1 MTGLTSLPPELFA
14 CILDCVP
21 SIDLQQ
27 TTISLLRILS
37 YGRIPN
43 WRRYLFY
50 HIHLKSS
57 VNVWTLGDHLE
68 RTPGDAGFIKKFTL
82 ATWIADADA
91 VINVVLMMPE
101 LEWLSLCIDINFTPD
116 RLRRLF
122 HKPMPNLRYLSLRF
136 RPNEHTCVFPLL
148 LPTFM
153 FLFIFTQHTHYD
165 SVLESLAGWPSAELP
180 AISVVEDLVDD
191 PTGRSAQLLNSF
203 HLNNLSDLASSPLL
217 ARTHALRLRIPGRE
231 IVRILRPSRYRP
243 VLPRITFLDLSTSC
257 LSDLD
262 VSKLLHGLP
271 RLHHLVLDYCNLF
284 DDARTRDWAAFAHH
298 CMLACKD
305 LDFERLVNRRLVALG
320 DASSPGRSHPR
331 EVRFLPRVSA
341 LRTLSLSVPAHVDAD
356 ARRVFLAE
364 FRRGW
369 AEAVAMFN
377 GIVSTARRSRT
388 EEGVLTYRFPWP
400 GEVANALREYTYL
413 GMVVVDDNDEF
424 SRLSGVRDAEDCPV
438 VCLAGQRGREEGI
451 EHAEGCGHL
460 VGWDIWED
468 TL

>member
-37 YGRIPN
+37 YSRIPN

-57 VNVWTLGDHLE
+57 DNVWTLDNHLQ
-68 RTPGDAGFIKKFTL
+68 RTPGDADFIKKFSL
-82 ATWIADADA
+82 ATWTVDADA
-91 VINVVLMMPE
+91 AINVVLMIPE
-101 LEWLSLCIDINFTPD
+101 AEWLSLCIDINFTPD
-116 RLRRLF
+116 HLRRLF

-136 RPNEHTCVFPLL
+136 RPNEHTWIFPLL

-153 FLFIFTQHTHYD
+153 FLFVFTQHTHYD
-165 SVLESLAGWPSAELP
+165 SVLESLAGWPPAELP
-180 AISVVEDLVDD
+180 AISVVEDD
-191 PTGRSAQLLNSF
+191 PTGRSAQPLNSF

-231 IVRILRPSRYRP
+231 IVRILRPSRYRS
-243 VLPRITFLDLSTSC
+243 VLPCITFLDLSTSC
-257 LSDLD
+257 LSEFD
-262 VSKLLHGLP
+262 VSRLLHGLP
-271 RLHHLVLDYCNLF
+271 RLRHLVLDHCNLF
-284 DDARTRDWAAFAHH
+284 DDARPRDWAAFAHH
-298 CMLACKD
+298 CMLARKD
-305 LDFERLVNRRLVALG
+305 LDFEGLVNRGLVALG

-356 ARRVFLAE
+356 ARRVLLAE

-377 GIVSTARRSRT
+377 GIVSAARRSRT
-388 EEGVLTYRFPWP
+388 EKGVVTYRFPWP
-400 GEVANALREYTYL
+400 GEVGNALREYTYL

-424 SRLSGVRDAEDCPV
+424 SRLSGVKDAEDCPV

-451 EHAEGCGHL
+451 EHAEGCGHS

>member
-1 MTGLTSLPPELFA
+1 MTGLTSLPPELVG

-21 SIDLQQ
+21 SVDLQQ

-50 HIHLKSS
+50 HIHLKSL
-57 VNVWTLGDHLE
+57 VNVWMLDNHLQ
-68 RTPGDAGFIKKFTL
+68 RTPGDADFIKKFSL
-82 ATWIADADA
+82 ATWTADADA
-91 VINVVLMMPE
+91 AINVVLKIPE
-101 LEWLSLCIDINFTPD
+101 AEWLSLCIDTNFTID
-116 RLRRLF
+116 HLRRLF

-136 RPNEHTCVFPLL
+136 RPNKSIWRSSMNRP
-148 LPTFM
+148 P
-153 FLFIFTQHTHYD
+153 HTHYD

-191 PTGRSAQLLNSF
+191 PTGRSTQPLNSF

-217 ARTHALRLRIPGRE
+217 ARTHALRLRIQGRE

-262 VSKLLHGLP
+262 VSRLLHGLP
-271 RLHHLVLDYCNLF
+271 RLRHLVLDHCSPF
-284 DDARTRDWAAFAHH
+284 DDTHTRDWATFAHH

-305 LDFERLVNRRLVALG
+305 LDFERLVNQRLAALG
-320 DASSPGRSHPR
+320 TASSPGRSHPR

-356 ARRVFLAE
+356 ARRVLLAE

-369 AEAVAMFN
+369 AEAVGMFN
-377 GIVSTARRSRT
+377 GIVSAARRSRT
-388 EEGVLTYRFPWP
+388 EEGVVTYRFPWP
-400 GEVANALREYTYL
+400 GEVGNALRVYTYL

-438 VCLAGQRGREEGI
+438 VCLAGQSGREEGI
-451 EHAEGCGHL
+451 EHAEGCGHS